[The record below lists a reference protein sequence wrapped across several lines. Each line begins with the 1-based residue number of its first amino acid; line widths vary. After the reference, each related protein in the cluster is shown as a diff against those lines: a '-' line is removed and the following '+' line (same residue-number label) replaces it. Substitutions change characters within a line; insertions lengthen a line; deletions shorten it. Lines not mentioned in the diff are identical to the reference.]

1 MKLEERLTALRQE
14 KGLSQAEV
22 AEQLDVSRQAISR
35 WETGKVV
42 PTVDNLACL
51 SRLYGVPMEALL
63 YGDEGAEPVRQETK
77 EEEAPEPEET
87 AQGTPERPAGTAPGK
102 QKGRGTSRREV
113 AALVLA
119 AACVLLAG
127 TVFYMAAVQDEDAA
141 EEVVMYEDI
150 AADSIDDSEIREFD
164 FETGW

>member
-35 WETGKVV
+35 WETGKAV

-77 EEEAPEPEET
+77 EEAPEPEET

-102 QKGRGTSRREV
+102 QKGRGTSRRK
-113 AALVLA
+113 AAVLVLA
-119 AACVLLAG
+119 AACILLACI
-127 TVFYMAAVQDEDAA
+127 VAYVV
-141 EEVVMYEDI
+141 EEQRNMQADVVDIEDI
-150 AADSIDDSEIREFD
+150 TADSVDVSGARKFD

>member
-63 YGDEGAEPVRQETK
+63 YGDEGAEPVQQETK
-77 EEEAPEPEET
+77 EEAVPETEET
-87 AQGTPERPAGTAPGK
+87 VQGTPERPAGTAPGK
-102 QKGRGTSRREV
+102 QKGSGTSRRKA

-119 AACVLLAG
+119 AVCILLACI
-127 TVFYMAAVQDEDAA
+127 VAYVV
-141 EEVVMYEDI
+141 EEQRNMQADVVDIEDI
-150 AADSIDDSEIREFD
+150 TADSVDVSGARKFD

>member
-87 AQGTPERPAGTAPGK
+87 VQGTPERPAGTAPGK
-102 QKGRGTSRREV
+102 QKGSGTSRRK
-113 AALVLA
+113 AAVLVLA

>member
-63 YGDEGAEPVRQETK
+63 YGDEGAEPVQQETK
-77 EEEAPEPEET
+77 EEV
-87 AQGTPERPAGTAPGK
+87 RK
-102 QKGRGTSRREV
+102 
-113 AALVLA
+113 
-119 AACVLLAG
+119 
-127 TVFYMAAVQDEDAA
+127 
-141 EEVVMYEDI
+141 
-150 AADSIDDSEIREFD
+150 
-164 FETGW
+164 